1 MFLFSNVLDD
11 SYLKKGMENNS
22 LKEVSTVFINKS
34 IFMNSIIKK
43 NNFVLKNIYLFI
55 FHESYYIHF

>member
-43 NNFVLKNIYLFI
+43 KIFVLKNIYLFI